1 MANRT
6 GNSKTKISLKINVF
20 FSAPLDI
27 DFMMLEQMGDMY
39 KATLDT
45 REGPCI
51 DIAQSGKKER
61 ITKIEN
67 DGEIHSE
74 YETRILKDI
83 KNTLKEE
90 GGDGH
95 TYSPEQQKL
104 MVWYTYVV
112 SLFTM
117 TTAFAQEYPTQNN
130 NARYIGISM
139 LNADLSIDDN
149 GKSSCSGNVTL
160 NNSSYSTD
168 LTMELIQVDTGKVM
182 KTWTDSGSI
191 SISLTNKPWYV
202 TSGHRYQVKVT
213 VTVYNTSGKSIE
225 TSEEVSSIVKF

>member
-1 MANRT
+1 MIC
-6 GNSKTKISLKINVF
+6 K
-20 FSAPLDI
+20 
-27 DFMMLEQMGDMY
+27 Q
-39 KATLDT
+39 
-45 REGPCI
+45 
-51 DIAQSGKKER
+51 KKLVKVLLL
-61 ITKIEN
+61 T
-67 DGEIHSE
+67 
-74 YETRILKDI
+74 
-83 KNTLKEE
+83 
-90 GGDGH
+90 
-95 TYSPEQQKL
+95 
-104 MVWYTYVV
+104 VVV

-117 TTAFAQEYPTQNN
+117 TTAFAQEYPTQNT
-130 NARYIGISM
+130 NARYIGIST

>member
-1 MANRT
+1 MQ
-6 GNSKTKISLKINVF
+6 TKGY
-20 FSAPLDI
+20 
-27 DFMMLEQMGDMY
+27 DFMPDLSTVVNMFFGADNNKVLY
-39 KATLDT
+39 ALIILVTLDY
-45 REGPCI
+45 
-51 DIAQSGKKER
+51 
-61 ITKIEN
+61 IT
-67 DGEIHSE
+67 
-74 YETRILKDI
+74 
-83 KNTLKEE
+83 
-90 GGDGH
+90 GD
-95 TYSPEQQKL
+95 
-104 MVWYTYVV
+104 
-112 SLFTM
+112 
-117 TTAFAQEYPTQNN
+117 